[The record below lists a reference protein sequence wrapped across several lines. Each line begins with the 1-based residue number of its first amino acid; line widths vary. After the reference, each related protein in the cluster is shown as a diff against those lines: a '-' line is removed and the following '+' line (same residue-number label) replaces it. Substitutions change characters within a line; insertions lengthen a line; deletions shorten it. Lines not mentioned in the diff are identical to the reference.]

1 MEKDAKAYGNI
12 FFAKRKEKESH
23 PDARG
28 DFTVRRDLL
37 EELTAA
43 LRESDEVKVSFAGWK
58 KVGPKSGT
66 YLSANL
72 SIARNRKPEAANED
86 NDDEDGAL
94 WL

>member
-12 FFAKRKEKESH
+12 FFARRKEKESY

-58 KVGPKSGT
+58 KVGPKSGA
-66 YLSANL
+66 YLSGNL
-72 SIARNRKPEAANED
+72 SIARNREPEAATK
-86 NDDEDGAL
+86 DDDDDL
-94 WL
+94 WS